1 MRYKLS
7 IDRLV
12 NQLMPH
18 YLSGRRLILFVQSAL
33 FPLQA
38 LNSHFRLFAREK
50 HIEAR
55 MTSQVIYF
63 EWFLNYRFAKYLAS
77 KQDRIFLRDST
88 PVGVDIYHEAVEHA
102 QPFTVWYEGEAVAT
116 VRPDEQPRA
125 LHRTI
130 EERSINKVS
139 FLVAVPRITIPQ
151 QEFVHMLSCVV
162 NTYRLAGRTYLILI
176 DGEEFEP
183 HTMNTRS

>member
-1 MRYKLS
+1 MRYKLTV
-7 IDRLV
+7 DRLV
-12 NQLMPH
+12 NQLLPH
-18 YLSGRRLILFVQSAL
+18 YLCGRRLVLLVQSAL
-33 FPLQA
+33 YPLQA
-38 LNSHFRLFAREK
+38 LNDRFRLFTHEK

-63 EWFLNYRFAKYLAS
+63 EWFLNYRFGKYLAGER
-77 KQDRIFLRDST
+77 DRIFLRDTS
-88 PVGVDIYHEAVEHA
+88 PVGVDIYHEAAERA
-102 QPFTVWYEGEAVAT
+102 RPFTVWYDGEAVAT

-130 EERSINKVS
+130 EERTIGKVS
-139 FLVAVPRITIPQ
+139 FMVCVPCITIPQ
-151 QEFVHMLSCVV
+151 QEFVHMLSCIV

-183 HTMNTRS
+183 HATNIQP